1 MRRLSIIDL
10 KNGSQP
16 INTNKSTLIFNGEIF
31 NFKELKIKYLNDPK
45 NINSDTK
52 VLSLLFEKFGLS
64 ILDELNG
71 FFSIAIYNKVSHKL
85 FLIRDRFGI
94 KPLYYYFKNNKLYFS
109 SELEPLRK
117 NLNYTKNNLNLNQV
131 NNFFTLGYTIWRK

>member
-31 NFKELKIKYLNDPK
+31 NFKELKKKYLNDPK

-52 VLSLLFEKFGLS
+52 VLSLLF
-64 ILDELNG
+64 
-71 FFSIAIYNKVSHKL
+71 
-85 FLIRDRFGI
+85 
-94 KPLYYYFKNNKLYFS
+94 
-109 SELEPLRK
+109 
-117 NLNYTKNNLNLNQV
+117 
-131 NNFFTLGYTIWRK
+131 